1 MKINFPTLF
10 QTPLQKYNF
19 FLIYG
24 NDEEVFERILLFL
37 QKKLA
42 VTFESKTEEELR
54 NTPQPKLCLF
64 ENSLPPLTLV
74 SNVTDKL
81 IPLLEHLKEGIYI
94 FTSQKARAQSK
105 LVTFFSGSTTS
116 LAIAAYAA
124 PVSSSEFAFLAQE
137 LSLSVS
143 FQTNLLKTYQNDWRG
158 LLSTLDKI
166 RLFGDIKEEE
176 YSFFLQSSSSQDEN
190 GLLIQAFL
198 LKNIKEALVAFSIV
212 NKTEL
217 IPLLRSLSRAFQILL
232 NLLSI
237 RATGKVISWTTLTPP
252 IFFKEQPFYERAL
265 SRWKEKEV
273 LNFLETLLSAEQDI
287 KFSVLNFT
295 ALERRLLHCLKANP
309 L

>member
-24 NDEEVFERILLFL
+24 NDEEVFERALLFL
-37 QKKLA
+37 QKKFA

-54 NTPQPKLCLF
+54 NAPQPKLSLF
-64 ENSLPPLTLV
+64 GNSLSPLTLV

-81 IPLLEHLKEGIYI
+81 IPLLEHLKEGVYV

-116 LAIAAYAA
+116 LAIAAYTA
-124 PVSSSEFAFLAQE
+124 PISSSEFGFLAQE
-137 LSLSVS
+137 LSLPVS
-143 FQTNLLKTYQNDWRG
+143 FQTNLLKVYQNDWKG
-158 LLSTLDKI
+158 LLSTLDKVK
-166 RLFGDIKEEE
+166 LFGEIKEEE
-176 YSFFLQSSSSQDEN
+176 YSFFLQPSSSHDEN
-190 GLLIQAFL
+190 GLLTQAFL
-198 LKNIKEALVAFSIV
+198 LKNIKEALFAFSIV

-217 IPLLRSLSRAFQILL
+217 IPLIRSLSRSFQILL

-237 RATGKVISWTTLTPP
+237 RATEKTISWTALTPP
-252 IFFKEQPFYERAL
+252 IFFKEQPLYERAL

-287 KFSVLNFT
+287 KFSALNLT
-295 ALERRLLHCLKANP
+295 ALERRLLHCLKSNP